1 MRLVRV
7 AAIALLSLAA
17 MLLAGA
23 AIVMHNQARVISL
36 VLQHIQESSGYQIVA
51 SDARLHFGPH
61 LSVVL
66 DHPSI
71 LRDGREAM
79 RSERVR
85 VYGSCHALIWTSGL
99 PLRALVIERP
109 ELRAPATSGALSL
122 DVLRTLDIDAVRA
135 MATEFREFTGL
146 VERVTIAN
154 ARVSDGAGV
163 PLLEDFSLTAA
174 PRRRHET
181 IWQVGFIA
189 PHIHAMLSGLELS
202 GRTSIDTTRPVNQIV
217 SNGELWFWNGR
228 LDRSAV
234 PGITVNGLVH
244 GDATMALRG
253 NGELDGH
260 GNVAVDQLK
269 VGGARVSKPID
280 LGNCSFKTL
289 YALSTQRA
297 MLTGVEVRSETT
309 PIASGD

>member
-71 LRDGREAM
+71 LRDGRESM

-85 VYGSCHALIWTSGL
+85 VYVSYHALIWNSGL

-109 ELRAPATSGALSL
+109 ELHAPATSGALSL
-122 DVLRTLDIDAVRA
+122 QALRTLDTDAVRA

-154 ARVSDGAGV
+154 ARVSDATGV
-163 PLLEDFSLTAA
+163 PLLEDLSLTAA
-174 PRRRHET
+174 PRRRHAT
-181 IWQVGFIA
+181 IWEVGFIA
-189 PHIHAMLSGLELS
+189 PHIHAMSGLELS
-202 GRTSIDTTRPVNQIV
+202 GRTSIDTTRPVDQIV

-228 LDRSAV
+228 LDRSAL
-234 PGITVNGLVH
+234 PGMTVNGLVH

-253 NGELDGH
+253 SGELDGH

-269 VGGARVSKPID
+269 VGV
-280 LGNCSFKTL
+280 F
-289 YALSTQRA
+289 
-297 MLTGVEVRSETT
+297 
-309 PIASGD
+309 